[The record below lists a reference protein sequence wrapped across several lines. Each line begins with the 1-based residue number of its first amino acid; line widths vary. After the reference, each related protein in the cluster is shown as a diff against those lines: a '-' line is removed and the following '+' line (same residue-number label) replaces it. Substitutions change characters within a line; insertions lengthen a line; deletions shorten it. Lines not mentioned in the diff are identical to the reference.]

1 MLLWCQTLLYYYI
14 SVRSHDRYNSFFSAF
29 HSKQINIKIYSYL
42 NVFDNN
48 NSAPSLHEQLPAIV
62 TRSGFGWISF
72 LTHRL
77 AVYKRK
83 QFKFI
88 VINALLS
95 ARSIPYVNHTSCV
108 DSIHINQSKNWIHR
122 FSQRSSFGD
131 HTADKEP
138 KWPWARDCGMMGW
151 PWAQMKA

>member
-62 TRSGFGWISF
+62 TRSGFGWMFS
-72 LTHRL
+72 
-77 AVYKRK
+77 
-83 QFKFI
+83 
-88 VINALLS
+88 
-95 ARSIPYVNHTSCV
+95 HTSTG
-108 DSIHINQSKNWIHR
+108 SLQAKTIQIYR
-122 FSQRSSFGD
+122 Y
-131 HTADKEP
+131 
-138 KWPWARDCGMMGW
+138 
-151 PWAQMKA
+151 